1 MKLPAGESAEVVP
14 DRRSATSMRRES
26 SLRPLQ
32 ARARARWQATLD
44 VLDQPVD
51 HVVREHV
58 LRRLDPAP
66 LPSKPEDG
74 LRVITLNIAHGR
86 KRVPHQTLVP
96 RDRVRRNL
104 TDVGALIAGLES
116 DIVALQEADG
126 PSPWSGNF
134 DHVAIVAARAQLGEH
149 YRGDH
154 NPFSLGG
161 RSLASGT
168 ALLARWPLGDPRSV
182 RFQSSWRCTKGFVLA
197 TVALPAWRDQEVDVV
212 SVHLDPLV
220 PQKRRGQVADMV
232 GVLRGRGRPLVV
244 LGDLN
249 CCWRRE
255 PATMD
260 LLSNALGLR
269 SFAPDRL
276 QPTYPAY
283 RPRRRFDW
291 ILISESLRFVGHRRL
306 PAKLSDHLG
315 VMADLRL
322 R

>member
-1 MKLPAGESAEVVP
+1 MA
-14 DRRSATSMRRES
+14 DRP
-26 SLRPLQ
+26 SLFDVTQGPGRWPLH
-32 ARARARWQATLD
+32 ARARARWQSTLE
-44 VLDQPVD
+44 VLDQPVE

-58 LRRLDPAP
+58 LRRLDPTP

-74 LRVITLNIAHGR
+74 LRLITLNIAHGR

-96 RDRVRRNL
+96 RDRAHRNL
-104 TDVGALIAGLES
+104 REVGSLVEGLGS

-134 DHVAIVAARAQLGEH
+134 DHVEIVAAQARLGAH

-154 NPFSLGG
+154 NPFSIAG

-168 ALLARWPLGDPRSV
+168 ALLSRWPLTRPRSV
-182 RFQSSWRCTKGFVLA
+182 RFDSSWRCTKGFVVA
-197 TVALPAWRDQEVDVV
+197 TVAVPAWQGVVVDVV
-212 SVHLDPLV
+212 SVHLDPLA
-220 PQKRRGQVADMV
+220 PWKRRQQVGDMV
-232 GVLRGRGRPLVV
+232 DFLRDRDRPLVV

-255 PATMD
+255 PATMN
-260 LLSNALGLR
+260 LLSGELGLCCH
-269 SFAPDRL
+269 APERL
-276 QPTYPAY
+276 KPTYPAY
-283 RPRRRFDW
+283 RPRRRLDW
-291 ILISESLRFVGHRRL
+291 ILASEVLAFSCHRRL